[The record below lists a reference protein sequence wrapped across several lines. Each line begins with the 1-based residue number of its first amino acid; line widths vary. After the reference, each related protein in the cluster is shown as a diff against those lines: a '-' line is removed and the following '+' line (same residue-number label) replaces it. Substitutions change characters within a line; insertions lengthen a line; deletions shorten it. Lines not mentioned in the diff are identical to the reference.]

1 MCVIMLRTKRISV
14 ASVGMT
20 VTLRK
25 GLDLSDRFQ
34 ACSTKLKQGYI
45 PKGIRGTVVDVDPE
59 SKAVQVEFPAVRG
72 VGREWIPRSMLR
84 PVKLDR

>member
-1 MCVIMLRTKRISV
+1 MLRAKRMSV

-45 PKGIRGTVVDVDPE
+45 PSGIRGTVVDVDPE
-59 SKAVQVEFPAVRG
+59 SKAVQVEFPACRG
-72 VGREWIPRSMLR
+72 IGREWISRSMLR

>member
-1 MCVIMLRTKRISV
+1 MVMRTKRISV

-45 PKGIRGTVVDVDPE
+45 PRGIRGTVIDVDPE
-59 SKAVQVEFPAVRG
+59 SKAVQVEFPACRG

-84 PVKLDR
+84 AVNVDR